1 MDDVHVSQSDLVMT
15 GDTTGFYAP
24 EVLGGYLLSRVNS
37 PIHS

>member
-15 GDTTGFYAP
+15 GDTTQFYAP
-24 EVLGGYLLSRVNS
+24 EVLGGYLLSRVYS